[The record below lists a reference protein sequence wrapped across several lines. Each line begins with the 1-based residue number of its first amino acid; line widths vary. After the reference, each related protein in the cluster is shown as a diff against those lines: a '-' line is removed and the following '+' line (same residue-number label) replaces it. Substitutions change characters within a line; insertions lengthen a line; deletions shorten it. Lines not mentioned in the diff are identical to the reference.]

1 MRRSKKPPYLLSSS
15 SPVDPHAA
23 IGQDAA
29 SDLLCEMY
37 DVIVCGAGP
46 AGSVAA
52 TVLARGGARVLMLDR
67 ARFPRDKLCGDTIN
81 PGALAVLRRLGLAE
95 AFEAAALP
103 VDGMI
108 VTGERGVRV
117 RCAYGQGLR
126 GLAIARRDLDAALAR
141 GAVRAGV
148 RFEDGVLVRGPLI
161 DTRGG
166 DGGEARVRG
175 VVIAGRDGRD
185 VRVPAP
191 LVIAADGR
199 RSRLALPLGLV
210 RHPASPR
217 RWAIGGYFEGVAGV
231 TSFGEM
237 HVRRGRYIGVAP
249 VPSGL
254 TNVCVVVPGGERF
267 MPRTLLE
274 RTVAADPQLRER
286 FAGARLA
293 SAAAVI
299 GPLAVDADAAGVPG
313 LLLAGDAA
321 GFIDPMTGDGLRFA
335 VRGGE
340 LAAEAALA
348 AFAGQS
354 ATPHVRLGRARRL
367 EFSAKW
373 RFNRALRRLVDR
385 AVTVELAGAVAAAAP
400 WMLRR
405 TIGFAGDVPRS

>member
-1 MRRSKKPPYLLSSS
+1 
-15 SPVDPHAA
+15 
-23 IGQDAA
+23 
-29 SDLLCEMY
+29 MY

-52 TVLARGGARVLMLDR
+52 TVLARGGARVLLLDR

-81 PGALAVLRRLGLAE
+81 PGALDLLRRLGLA
-95 AFEAAALP
+95 AGFEDAALP

-117 RCAYGQGLR
+117 RCAYGAGRR
-126 GLAIARRDLDAALAR
+126 GLAIVRRDLDAALAR
-141 GAVRAGV
+141 GAVAAGA
-148 RFEDGVLVRGPLI
+148 RFEDGVLVRGPLV
-161 DTRGG
+161 DDRE
-166 DGGEARVRG
+166 GEARVRG

-185 VRVPAP
+185 LRVPAP

-199 RSRLALPLGLV
+199 RSRLALPLGLT
-210 RHPASPR
+210 RHPPHPR
-217 RWAIGGYFEGVAGV
+217 RWAIGAYFEGVSGMS
-231 TSFGEM
+231 SFGEM
-237 HVRRGRYIGVAP
+237 HVRRGRYLGVAP

-254 TNVCVVVPGGERF
+254 TNVCVVVPRREQF
-267 MPRTLLE
+267 VPRAVLE
-274 RTVAADPQLRER
+274 TAVAADPQLRER
-286 FAGARLA
+286 FAGARMM
-293 SAAAVI
+293 SVPSVV
-299 GPLAVDADAAGVPG
+299 GPLAVDAATAGVQG

-354 ATPHVRLGRARRL
+354 LAPHLHLARARRR
-367 EFSAKW
+367 EFVAKW
-373 RFNRALRRLVDR
+373 RFNRALRRIVDR

>member
-15 SPVDPHAA
+15 SPVIHTPLSAKMAA
-23 IGQDAA
+23 T
-29 SDLLCEMY
+29 DLAREMY

-254 TNVCVVVPGGERF
+254 TNVCVVVPAGERF
-267 MPRTLLE
+267 VARALLE

-340 LAAEAALA
+340 LAAEAALDA
-348 AFAGQS
+348 LAHGWPGVHARLAAARRRAFAG
-354 ATPHVRLGRARRL
+354 
-367 EFSAKW
+367 KW
-373 RFNRALRRLVDR
+373 RFNRALRALVASPRAVDLATVGGRLAPRAFARLV
-385 AVTVELAGAVAAAAP
+385 TH
-400 WMLRR
+400 
-405 TIGFAGDVPRS
+405 AGDCGV